1 MKGEKKMENN
11 NKVIVVDQQI
21 LKATDAI
28 RKAITNKH
36 KKVSRIKTPKP
47 FIKKK
52 MGLDYVEF
60 SYMRDVADKEFP
72 GWSWTI
78 EKTEVLGSEAFVVQ
92 GRLSWY
98 DEGIWRKADMVAA
111 HRIQKKRGTSE
122 FVDIGNDIKASN
134 TDCIKKAFNM
144 YLNIAD
150 DVYRNQV
157 EDLQIS
163 DEQKNEIL
171 ELAKDVGNKRMEQVD
186 DLIKNQSIN
195 TANFN
200 SSMRKLDRE
209 LVKKVEEA
217 YDNKM
222 ESKNENNK

>member
-1 MKGEKKMENN
+1 MSNN
-11 NKVIVVDQQI
+11 NEVMVVDEQMLQ
-21 LKATDAI
+21 ATDAV
-28 RKAITNKH
+28 REAITKKH
-36 KKVSRIKTPKP
+36 KKVSRLKTPKP

-78 EKTEVLGSEAFVVQ
+78 QKTEVLGSEAYVVQ
-92 GRLSWY
+92 GRLKWY
-98 DEGIWRKADMVAA
+98 DEGIWREADMVAA
-111 HRIQKKRGTSE
+111 HRIQKKRGTNE

-157 EDLQIS
+157 DDLELS
-163 DEQKNEIL
+163 DEQKNDILVLAGEISD
-171 ELAKDVGNKRMEQVD
+171 EKMSQIHE
-186 DLIKNQSIN
+186 LIKDQSIN
-195 TANFN
+195 NANFKA
-200 SSMRKLDRE
+200 SFAKLERE
-209 LVKKVEEA
+209 VKSEGTK
-217 YDNKM
+217 
-222 ESKNENNK
+222 

>member
-1 MKGEKKMENN
+1 MSNN
-11 NKVIVVDQQI
+11 NEIIVVDQKI
-21 LKATDAI
+21 LEATNTM
-28 RKAITNKH
+28 RVAITEKH

-111 HRIQKKRGTSE
+111 HRIQKKRGTNE
-122 FVDIGNDIKASN
+122 FVDIGNDVKASN

-157 EDLQIS
+157 EDLELS

-171 ELAKDVGNKRMEQVD
+171 VLAGDVSEERMEQVH
-186 DLIKNQSIN
+186 DLIKEQAIN

-209 LVKKVEEA
+209 LVIKIGKETE
-217 YDNKM
+217 K
-222 ESKNENNK
+222 ENENTK

>member
-1 MKGEKKMENN
+1 MSNN
-11 NKVIVVDQQI
+11 NELIVVDQKM
-21 LKATDAI
+21 LEATDTI
-28 RKAITNKH
+28 RLAITEKH

-111 HRIQKKRGTSE
+111 HRIQKKRGTNE
-122 FVDIGNDIKASN
+122 FVDIGNDVKASN

-157 EDLQIS
+157 EDLELS

-171 ELAKDVGNKRMEQVD
+171 VLAGDVSEERMEQVH
-186 DLIKNQSIN
+186 DLIKDQAVN

-209 LVKKVEEA
+209 LVIKIGKETE
-217 YDNKM
+217 K
-222 ESKNENNK
+222 ENENTK

>member
-1 MKGEKKMENN
+1 MSNSNE
-11 NKVIVVDQQI
+11 VIVVDQQM
-21 LKATDAI
+21 LEATDTI
-28 RKAITNKH
+28 RMAITEKH
-36 KKVSRIKTPKP
+36 KKVSRIATPKP

-92 GRLSWY
+92 GRLTWY

-111 HRIQKKRGTSE
+111 HRIQKKRGTNE
-122 FVDIGNDIKASN
+122 FVDIGNDVKASN

-157 EDLQIS
+157 EDLELS
-163 DEQKNEIL
+163 DEQKSEIL
-171 ELAKDVGNKRMEQVD
+171 VLAGDVSEERMEQVH
-186 DLIKNQSIN
+186 DLIKDQAIN

-209 LVKKVEEA
+209 LVIKVGKETE
-217 YDNKM
+217 K
-222 ESKNENNK
+222 ENENTK

>member
-1 MKGEKKMENN
+1 MSTNN
-11 NKVIVVDQQI
+11 EITVIDEQTLQVN
-21 LKATDAI
+21 DAI
-28 RKAITNKH
+28 REAITAKH
-36 KKVSRIKTPKP
+36 KFVSRIKTPKP

-60 SYMRDVADKEFP
+60 SYMREIADKEYP

-92 GRLSWY
+92 GRLLWY

-111 HRIQKKRGTSE
+111 HRIQKKRGTNE

-157 EDLQIS
+157 EDLQLS

-171 ELAKDVGNKRMEQVD
+171 ILADDVSEERMKQVHE
-186 DLIKNQSIN
+186 LIKDQAVN
-195 TANFN
+195 TANFD
-200 SSMRKLDRE
+200 SSIRKLERE
-209 LVKKVEEA
+209 LEKQ
-217 YDNKM
+217 
-222 ESKNENNK
+222 NETTK

>member
-1 MKGEKKMENN
+1 MSNN
-11 NKVIVVDQQI
+11 NEVIVVDQKM
-21 LKATDAI
+21 LEATDTI
-28 RKAITNKH
+28 RVAITEKH

-92 GRLSWY
+92 GRLTWY

-111 HRIQKKRGTSE
+111 HRIQKKRGTNE
-122 FVDIGNDIKASN
+122 FVDIGNDVKASN

-157 EDLQIS
+157 EDLELS

-171 ELAKDVGNKRMEQVD
+171 VLAGDVSEDRMEQVH
-186 DLIKNQSIN
+186 DLIKDQAVN

-200 SSMRKLDRE
+200 SSMNKLQRE
-209 LVKKVEEA
+209 LEK
-217 YDNKM
+217 
-222 ESKNENNK
+222 KNEKS

>member
-1 MKGEKKMENN
+1 MNSNE
-11 NKVIVVDQQI
+11 IVVADNQTISVTNTIKQ
-21 LKATDAI
+21 
-28 RKAITNKH
+28 AITDKH
-36 KKVSRIKTPKP
+36 KSVSRIKTPKP

-60 SYMRDVADKEFP
+60 SYMREIADKEYP

-78 EKTEVLGSEAFVVQ
+78 EKTEVLGSEAYVVH
-92 GRLSWY
+92 GRLLWY

-111 HRIQKKRGTSE
+111 HRIQKKRGTNE
-122 FVDIGNDIKASN
+122 FVDIGNDVKAAN

-157 EDLQIS
+157 EDLELS

-171 ELAKDVGNKRMEQVD
+171 VLAGDVGEERMEQVH
-186 DLIKNQSIN
+186 DLIKDQAIN
-195 TANFN
+195 TVNFN

-209 LVKKVEEA
+209 LLIKVGKEA
-217 YDNKM
+217 
-222 ESKNENNK
+222 ERKNETT

>member
-1 MKGEKKMENN
+1 MSTNN
-11 NKVIVVDQQI
+11 EITVIDEQTLQVN
-21 LKATDAI
+21 DAI
-28 RKAITNKH
+28 REAITAKH
-36 KKVSRIKTPKP
+36 KFVSRIKTPKP

-60 SYMRDVADKEFP
+60 SYMREIADKEYP

-92 GRLSWY
+92 GRLLWY

-111 HRIQKKRGTSE
+111 HRIQKKRGTNE

-157 EDLQIS
+157 EDLQLS

-171 ELAKDVGNKRMEQVD
+171 ILADDVSEERMKQVHE
-186 DLIKNQSIN
+186 LIKDQAVN
-195 TANFN
+195 TANFD
-200 SSMRKLDRE
+200 SSIRKLERE
-209 LVKKVEEA
+209 LEKQLDAIGETK
-217 YDNKM
+217 
-222 ESKNENNK
+222 